1 MKTCLQWG
9 ALLLFACCLTG
20 TGCSGSND
28 ASLEPVADGIPE
40 AEYELFSNLIHNLDE
55 AKAELATAQK
65 ARNPVHVHRAQSKLE
80 QQTKLLDR
88 LFVQKYDAATV
99 QRWETI
105 LRRANISATHQA
117 EEELRGEELLS
128 RFSQLGAKGTLD
140 QDGYITQLDCRNL
153 NLPDDLFTRIANCQ
167 RLKDLNLRG
176 TQREDEHL
184 QYLNLLTQLTKL
196 DLSDN
201 PNLKGDRLSQLT
213 QLQNLRDL
221 NLSGTGVHNGTL
233 SQFESLSHLKKLR
246 TLNVSR
252 TKLSNES
259 YERITRIFRLADVS
273 Y

>member
-1 MKTCLQWG
+1 MKKRLQQG
-9 ALLLFACCLTG
+9 ALLLLACCLTG
-20 TGCSGSND
+20 AGCSGSTD

-40 AEYELFSNLIHNLDE
+40 AEYELFSNLIHNLDK

-65 ARNPVHVHRAQSKLE
+65 ARNPVHVRRAQSKLE

-88 LFVQKYDAATV
+88 LFIQKYNAATV
-99 QRWETI
+99 QRWKTI

-153 NLPDDLFTRIANCQ
+153 NLPADLFTRIANCQ

-201 PNLKGDRLSQLT
+201 PNLKGDTLSQLT

-221 NLSGTGVHNGTL
+221 NLSGTAVHNGTL
-233 SQFESLSHLKKLR
+233 SQFESLPLLKKLR
-246 TLNVSR
+246 TINVSR